1 MTRKQKQQLIEKYEK
16 AARKVVSLYSD
27 LPEVVSVVIG
37 GSLARGFTDI
47 VSDIEM
53 YVYYEKSIPSEENIR
68 KILKKLNAKL
78 IRSKKIHWY
87 HSAWGYHTFFA
98 FNGIKFELGYRDIH
112 EFFARMQDFK
122 SGLILP
128 KHGIHDTP
136 FGHYESGVASC
147 ISESKI
153 LIDKK
158 GQLQEL
164 KDYLSDYSSSHLRDE
179 TFQYY
184 IKDAKTITTMKT
196 KYATMRN
203 DHYNFNACVAR
214 SIRSLVIC
222 IFALNNRYYP
232 GDKFNGRYID
242 TFEIKPK
249 NFKKRMA
256 DLFNTSDYKKE
267 DKQNKY
273 NELLKLIKETEKLYE
288 RT

>member
-1 MTRKQKQQLIEKYEK
+1 MRSKQKQRLIEKYEK
-16 AARKVVSLYSD
+16 AARRVASLYSE

-37 GSLARGFTDI
+37 GSLARGFTDM

-53 YVYYEKSIPSEENIR
+53 YVYYEKNIPSEENIR

-78 IRSKKIHWY
+78 TRSKKIHWY

-112 EFFARMQDFK
+112 EFFVRMQNFK

-164 KDYLSDYSSSHLRDE
+164 KDYLDDYHSDHLRDE

-232 GDKFNGRYID
+232 GDKFNGRYIN
-242 TFEIKPK
+242 TFKIKPK
-249 NFKKRMA
+249 DFKKRMA
-256 DLFNTSDYKKE
+256 DLFNTPDYKKE
-267 DKQNKY
+267 DKQKKY
-273 NELLKLIKETEKLYE
+273 SELLELIKETEKLYE